1 MRTSSALTVEHATAL
16 ADDLIRA
23 LAERI
28 GDQAAIDALMRR
40 WSDALGASN
49 LGRVSLAVTRTMF
62 ADCLIHRTRGTW
74 PDEGGHELTL
84 SGDKA

>member
-1 MRTSSALTVEHATAL
+1 MKTSNALTVDHATAL

-23 LAERI
+23 LAEHI
-28 GDQAAIDALMRR
+28 GDQAAIDTLMRH
-40 WSDALGASN
+40 WADTIGASN
-49 LGRVSLAVTRTMF
+49 LGRVSLAAARTLF
-62 ADCLIHRTRGTW
+62 ADCLTYRTPDTW